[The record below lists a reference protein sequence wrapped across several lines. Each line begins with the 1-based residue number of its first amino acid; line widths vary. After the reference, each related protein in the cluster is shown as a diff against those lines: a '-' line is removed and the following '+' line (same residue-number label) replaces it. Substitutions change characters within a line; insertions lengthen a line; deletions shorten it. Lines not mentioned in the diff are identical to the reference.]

1 MKPFLKSILVF
12 ASVLLIS
19 SAMAEGTG
27 WNVGAS
33 VGASELRDE
42 SGDCDG
48 TLSCD
53 TSDVG
58 YKVSAGYSFMPNFA
72 IEMAYVDLGEANFDY
87 GLGDTASFSDT
98 GFAAYGI
105 GIYPVDDF
113 SLYAKVGF
121 SNLKTKVSVVSATS
135 VPPVSGSIS
144 STNTNFAWG
153 IGAGYNFTRNISAAL
168 EWERFQAE
176 FSPIDTLDLGTRDVD
191 LFSVSAKYHF

>member
-1 MKPFLKSILVF
+1 MKQFSKPVVVIAAALF
-12 ASVLLIS
+12 AST
-19 SAMAEGTG
+19 AMAEGTG
-27 WNVGAS
+27 WNIGAS

-48 TLSCD
+48 TASCD

-58 YKVSAGYSFMPNFA
+58 YKISAGYSFMPNFA
-72 IEMAYVDLGEANFDY
+72 IEMAYVDLGKADF
-87 GLGDTASFSDT
+87 GSGDTMSFSGT

-113 SLYAKVGF
+113 SLFAKVGF
-121 SNLKTKVSVVSATS
+121 SNLKTKASVVSATS
-135 VPPVSGSIS
+135 DPPVSGSIS

-176 FSPIDTLDLGTRDVD
+176 FSPIDILDLGTRDVD

>member
-1 MKPFLKSILVF
+1 MKPFFKSILVF

-27 WNVGAS
+27 WNIGAS

-42 SGDCDG
+42 SGFCDG

-72 IEMAYVDLGEANFDY
+72 IEMAYVDLGEANVEFTPDMA
-87 GLGDTASFSDT
+87 LPPTTFSET
-98 GFAAYGI
+98 GFVAYGV
-105 GIYPVDDF
+105 GIYPVNDF
-113 SLYAKVGF
+113 SLFAKAGF
-121 SNLKTKVSVVSATS
+121 SNLKVKVHLEDI
-135 VPPVSGSIS
+135 GSIS

-176 FSPIDTLDLGTRDVD
+176 FSPIDTLDLGTPDVD
-191 LFSVSAKYHF
+191 LFSISAKYYF